1 MKAASL
7 AGLIFLSASA
17 GLAFAATGPIGNGGR
32 PIAPTPTPTQPVNVV
47 SGHLIV
53 DSLTTGTVT
62 VSTAGGAI
70 FSAAHPG
77 TVQGTLGVTGAFPTP
92 LATVTVVQGTSPWVI
107 SGAPT
112 PLATVTV
119 VQGTS
124 PWVISGAPTPLAT
137 VTVVVSGTPNVN
149 VVNTPTVNAGTGFP
163 TPLATVTVVVSGTP
177 TVNAGTGFPTP
188 YPTQAISATSLP
200 LPANAAQETGG
211 NLASLVTSQVPLSQD
226 APMGSTT
233 MALIVHEPL
242 TPPAVNNLIP
252 RCNNVRKINCR

>member
-77 TVQGTLGVTGAFPTP
+77 TVQGTLGVTGAF
-92 LATVTVVQGTSPWVI
+92 
-107 SGAPT
+107 PT